1 MGNILVTGGGGFIGS
16 HLVDTLLADG
26 HKVTALDNFRTGREE
41 NLKEALKNPSF
52 TLHRLELTGS
62 LKPVF
67 AGEPFSA
74 IYHLAAQTNVRESIR
89 NPVYDAQNNVI
100 GTLNLL
106 TAATKNLSRHIVFT
120 SSVAVYGRPASIPI
134 DETRLMRPVTPYG
147 MSKKICHDYLA
158 YFQRNFGFTTCALVL
173 SNVYGPRQN
182 PRGEAGV
189 VAIFTDRLSR
199 LETPRIYGDGR
210 QRRDFVYVGDVVEAL
225 TACLDAGRFNPDE
238 PAVMNIGTGRE
249 TSVND
254 LFAALAKILEAN
266 VRPVHEN
273 NRMAEIKS
281 ISVKCDRARALI
293 DWQPRTELETGLM
306 STVESYKP

>member
-26 HKVTALDNFRTGREE
+26 HKVTALDNFRTGRKE

-52 TLHRLELTGS
+52 TLHRLELTGP

-89 NPVYDAQNNVI
+89 NPVYDAQDNVI

-106 TAATKNLSRHIVFT
+106 TAAAKNLSRHIVFA
-120 SSVAVYGRPASIPI
+120 SSVAVYGQPEYTPV
-134 DETRLMRPVTPYG
+134 DERHPMRPVTPYG
-147 MSKKICHDYLA
+147 MSKKICHEYLV
-158 YFQRNFGFTTCALVL
+158 YFQHNFDFTSCALVL
-173 SNVYGPRQN
+173 SNVYGPRQD

-189 VAIFTDRLSR
+189 VAIFSDRLR
-199 LETPRIYGDGR
+199 RGEQPLIYGDGR
-210 QRRDFVYVGDVVEAL
+210 QTRDFVYVADVVEAFV
-225 TACLDAGRFNPDE
+225 ACLDSTRFSPDE
-238 PAVMNIGTGRE
+238 PVVLNIGTGQA

-254 LFAALAKILEAN
+254 LLKTLSAMLGQDASPTFKTD
-266 VRPVHEN
+266 
-273 NRMAEIKS
+273 RMTEIKS
-281 ISVKCDRARALI
+281 ISVGYDKARVLLG
-293 DWQPRTELETGLM
+293 WQPRTKLEEGLLTTVGNDTG
-306 STVESYKP
+306 